1 MEQGVGKVFGKYVAF
16 NVMGA
21 LGLSCYILADTYF
34 VAAGA
39 GAEGLAALNLAIPV
53 YSFINGL
60 GLMTGM
66 GGATAFAIAGGRA
79 DDGKKRTIFT
89 QVACVDLVISL
100 LFSAGGIFFATPL
113 SAALGADSQVLE
125 KTSVYLRILMIFA
138 PMFMFNNLLVCFVR
152 NDGKPKRSM
161 AAMVLGSL
169 SNIVLDYVFIMVF
182 HWGMFGAAVAT
193 GIAPIVSMAVLTGHL
208 RSGSCG
214 FGLRRG
220 RLRPRLMAECAA
232 LGMSSLIVE
241 VSAGV
246 VMIIFNGLAA
256 AAAGNTGIAAY
267 GVLANLALVITSIF
281 TGIGQGIQ
289 PILSRFYGEGNE
301 PAMNQVYGLAIAA
314 SAAFALGIYA

>member
-1 MEQGVGKVFGKYVAF
+1 MEQGVGKAFGKYVAF

-34 VAAGA
+34 VAAGV

-100 LFSAGGIFFATPL
+100 LFSAGGILFAAPL

-138 PMFMFNNLLVCFVR
+138 PMFMFNNRPGHCRLRRVCFGDLCGMRCVC
-152 NDGKPKRSM
+152 
-161 AAMVLGSL
+161 L
-169 SNIVLDYVFIMVF
+169 SGG
-182 HWGMFGAAVAT
+182 WGVQPSG
-193 GIAPIVSMAVLTGHL
+193 G
-208 RSGSCG
+208 SGSGGHSGAGAENLFCRISFRRGQRGDGCVFQLG
-214 FGLRRG
+214 FTAGPVLRRVHVARFRGDSAHGVYPG
-220 RLRPRLMAECAA
+220 RSSGPGWRLAVHARV
-232 LGMSSLIVE
+232 G
-241 VSAGV
+241 
-246 VMIIFNGLAA
+246 
-256 AAAGNTGIAAY
+256 TG
-267 GVLANLALVITSIF
+267 GG
-281 TGIGQGIQ
+281 GI
-289 PILSRFYGEGNE
+289 LFDFVCVGEKE
-301 PAMNQVYGLAIAA
+301 PQAVTAVRRIKKEARKA
-314 SAAFALGIYA
+314 P